1 MVRSGLVRDGAD
13 AKTRGAGAENWARGA
28 QASDRTD
35 RGNVNV
41 ESETKDGGRV
51 S

>member
-13 AKTRGAGAENWARGA
+13 AKRGAGAENWARGA
-28 QASDRTD
+28 EASDRTD
-35 RGNVNV
+35 RGDVNV